1 MRGPLADTRSR
12 ARAGLGRAAMALTLC
27 AASIAAAEPAGKPV
41 KARPARRGKD
51 DPASRAEALR
61 AQGSAALGKK
71 DWGAASDALV
81 ESYRLSPDGRTLY
94 LLGQVA
100 WNTGKTVAAQ
110 DLMRRFLADQASSED
125 AAARSEADK
134 IVDQPR
140 PASGEVLVVGERGA
154 LVFVDDRVVGV
165 LPLPL
170 PLLLVSGEHKVT
182 LEVSGRR
189 LEGPVRVLPGR
200 TSELRFNLSSDAVVA
215 RVVPAVV
222 WVPTWKGVPGEA
234 QKLFAKAVEQSVTK
248 QKLSVVSKGVALA
261 QAPRVSDCLE
271 QLQCLE
277 QLATMNEAGY
287 SLTTSVEASG
297 DPARSDWSL
306 KLALIDTPT
315 GDYAAV
321 AEKRCDRCTTDQAS
335 AALVDATTAL
345 LQAGAARP
353 KGTLEVL
360 TDPPGADVLLTD
372 RRLGQTPYVRTAFV
386 GAYDVTLKLSGYSL
400 VRQHLEV
407 EDGKKA
413 SARLTLTPEGT
424 PPPPPVAVV
433 KPAPPPPLPPAPPP
447 PPPPP
452 ERGPRPIWRV
462 ATGAS
467 LIGVGAL
474 LGAYGISGLA
484 VDGSVV
490 DVNGSPM
497 RLYSQAPGGAFVG
510 VGLAVAIG
518 GAVLLAV
525 PGPRRPAHLA
535 VRGGRGGVRLSL
547 SGGL

>member
-1 MRGPLADTRSR
+1 MIGRRVGR
-12 ARAGLGRAAMALTLC
+12 RAGLLVALCGLCLLAGAPLGHARRPAAPPSVQPPAQAGRLVQQGVMALAMRDFATAYRAL
-27 AASIAAAEPAGKPV
+27 AAA
-41 KARPARRGKD
+41 
-51 DPASRAEALR
+51 
-61 AQGSAALGKK
+61 
-71 DWGAASDALV
+71 
-81 ESYRLSPDGRTLY
+81 YRLQPSADTLY
-94 LLGQVA
+94 QLGITA
-100 WNTGKTVAAQ
+100 LSSGDRVAAQ

-125 AAARSEADK
+125 AAARAEADK

-140 PASGEVLVVGERGA
+140 PASGEVLVVGERGS
-154 LVFVDDRVVGV
+154 LVFVDDRVVGI

-222 WVPTWKGVPGEA
+222 WVPSWKGVPGEA
-234 QKLFAKAVEQSVTK
+234 QKLLGKTVEQSVAK

-287 SLTTSVEASG
+287 TLTTTVEATG
-297 DPARSDWSL
+297 DPVRGDWTL

-321 AEKRCDRCTTDQAS
+321 ADKRCDRCTTDQAS
-335 AALVDATTAL
+335 AALGEATTAL

-386 GAYDVTLKLSGYSL
+386 GAYDVTLKLSGYAL

-413 SARLTLTPEGT
+413 SARLTLTAEGSAPV

-433 KPAPPPPLPPAPPP
+433 KPPPPPVLPPP
-447 PPPPP
+447 PPPAP
-452 ERGPRPIWRV
+452 ERGPRPIWRI

-484 VDGSVV
+484 VDGNVV
-490 DVNGSPM
+490 DVAGSPM
-497 RLYSQAPGGAFVG
+497 RLYSQAPGGAS
-510 VGLAVAIG
+510 
-518 GAVLLAV
+518 
-525 PGPRRPAHLA
+525 PN
-535 VRGGRGGVRLSL
+535 GRSTPLTTDSTRK
-547 SGGL
+547 

>member
-1 MRGPLADTRSR
+1 MRGLLADTRSR
-12 ARAGLGRAAMALTLC
+12 ARAGLGCAAVALALC
-27 AASIAAAEPAGKPV
+27 TASIAAAEPAGKS
-41 KARPARRGKD
+41 KGRPAKRGKD

-61 AQGSAALGKK
+61 AQGSAALAKK

-125 AAARSEADK
+125 AAARAEADK

-140 PASGEVLVVGERGA
+140 PASGEVLVVGERGS
-154 LVFVDDRVVGV
+154 LVFVDDRVVGI

-222 WVPTWKGVPGEA
+222 WVPSWKGVPGEA
-234 QKLFAKAVEQSVTK
+234 QKLLGKTVEQSVAK

-277 QLATMNEAGY
+277 QLATMNEAG
-287 SLTTSVEASG
+287 STLTTTVEATG
-297 DPARSDWSL
+297 DPVRGDWTL

-321 AEKRCDRCTTDQAS
+321 AEKRCDRCTIDQAS
-335 AALVDATTAL
+335 TALGEATTAL

-386 GAYDVTLKLSGYSL
+386 GAYDVTLKLSGYAL

-413 SARLTLTPEGT
+413 SARLTLTAEGSAPVP

-433 KPAPPPPLPPAPPP
+433 KPPPPPVLPPP
-447 PPPPP
+447 PPPAP
-452 ERGPRPIWRV
+452 ERGPRPIWRI

-484 VDGSVV
+484 VDGNVV
-490 DVNGSPM
+490 DVAGSPM
-497 RLYSQAPGGAFVG
+497 RLYSQAPGGAFLG
-510 VGLAVAIG
+510 VGLAVAVG
-518 GAVLLAV
+518 GVVLLAV
-525 PGPRRPAHLA
+525 PGPRRPARVA
-535 VRGGRGGVRLSL
+535 VRGGSDGLKLSL
-547 SGGL
+547 SGEF

>member
-1 MRGPLADTRSR
+1 MRGLLAHTRSR
-12 ARAGLGRAAMALTLC
+12 ARAGLGCVVALALGT
-27 AASIAAAEPAGKPV
+27 ASIAAAEPAGK
-41 KARPARRGKD
+41 KARPAKRGKD

-61 AQGSAALGKK
+61 AQGSAALAKK

-125 AAARSEADK
+125 AAARAEADK

-140 PASGEVLVVGERGA
+140 PASGEVLVVGERGS
-154 LVFVDDRVVGV
+154 LVFVDDRVVGI

-222 WVPTWKGVPGEA
+222 WVPSWKGVPGEA
-234 QKLFAKAVEQSVTK
+234 QKLLGKTVEQSVAK

-277 QLATMNEAGY
+277 QLATMNEAG
-287 SLTTSVEASG
+287 STLVTTVEATG
-297 DPARSDWSL
+297 DPVRGDWTL
-306 KLALIDTPT
+306 KLALVDTPT

-321 AEKRCDRCTTDQAS
+321 AEKRCDRCTTEQAS
-335 AALVDATTAL
+335 AALGEATTAL

-386 GAYDVTLKLSGYSL
+386 GSYDVTLKLSGYAL
-400 VRQHLEV
+400 MRQHLEV

-413 SARLTLTPEGT
+413 SVRLTLTAEGSAPVP

-433 KPAPPPPLPPAPPP
+433 KPPPPPVPPP
-447 PPPPP
+447 PPPAP
-452 ERGPRPIWRV
+452 ERGPRPIWRI

-484 VDGSVV
+484 VDGNVV
-490 DVNGSPM
+490 DVEGSPM
-497 RLYSQAPGGAFVG
+497 RLYSQAPGGAFLG
-510 VGLAVAIG
+510 VGLAVAVG
-518 GAVLLAV
+518 GVVLLAV
-525 PGPRRPAHLA
+525 PGPRRPTQVA
-535 VRGGRGGVRLSL
+535 VRGGSDGLKLSL
-547 SGGL
+547 SSEF

>member
-1 MRGPLADTRSR
+1 MRGLLADTRSR
-12 ARAGLGRAAMALTLC
+12 ARAGLGHAAVALALC
-27 AASIAAAEPAGKPV
+27 AASLAAAEPTSKPA
-41 KARPARRGKD
+41 KGRPSKRGKD

-61 AQGSAALGKK
+61 VQGSAALAKK

-125 AAARSEADK
+125 AAARAEADK

-140 PASGEVLVVGERGA
+140 PASGEVLVVGERGS
-154 LVFVDDRVVGV
+154 LVFVDDRVVGI

-234 QKLFAKAVEQSVTK
+234 QKLLAKTVEQSVAK

-287 SLTTSVEASG
+287 SLTTTVEATG
-297 DPARSDWSL
+297 DPVRGDWTL
-306 KLALIDTPT
+306 KLSLIDTPT

-335 AALVDATTAL
+335 TALGDATTAL

-386 GAYDVTLKLSGYSL
+386 GAYDVTLKLSGYAL

-413 SARLTLTPEGT
+413 SARLTLTLEGSA
-424 PPPPPVAVV
+424 PVPPPPVAVV
-433 KPAPPPPLPPAPPP
+433 KPPPTLPPP
-447 PPPPP
+447 PPPIP
-452 ERGPRPIWRV
+452 ERGPRPIWRI

-474 LGAYGISGLA
+474 LGAYGVSGLA

-497 RLYSQAPGGAFVG
+497 RLYSQAPGGAFLG

-525 PGPRRPAHLA
+525 PGPRRPVHAALH
-535 VRGGRGGVRLSL
+535 GGSDGARLSL
-547 SGGL
+547 SGKF

>member
-1 MRGPLADTRSR
+1 MRGLLAGIRSR
-12 ARAGLGRAAMALTLC
+12 ARGLGHAAVALALC
-27 AASIAAAEPAGKPV
+27 TASIAAAEPASKPA
-41 KARPARRGKD
+41 KGRQSKRGKD

-61 AQGSAALGKK
+61 VQGSAALAKK
-71 DWGAASDALV
+71 DWGAASEALV
-81 ESYRLSPDGRTLY
+81 ESYRLAPDGRTLY

-110 DLMRRFLADQASSED
+110 DLMRRFLADQASGED
-125 AAARSEADK
+125 AAARAEADK

-140 PASGEVLVVGERGA
+140 PASGEVLVVGERGS
-154 LVFVDDRVVGV
+154 LVFIDDRVVGI

-222 WVPTWKGVPGEA
+222 WVPSWKGVPGEA
-234 QKLFAKAVEQSVTK
+234 QKLLTKTVEQSVAK

-261 QAPRVSDCLE
+261 QAPRVSECLE

-287 SLTTSVEASG
+287 SLTTTVEATG
-297 DPARSDWSL
+297 DPVRGDWTL

-335 AALVDATTAL
+335 AALGDATTAL

-386 GAYDVTLKLSGYSL
+386 GAYDVTLKLSGYAL

-413 SARLTLTPEGT
+413 SARLTLTPEGSAPT

-433 KPAPPPPLPPAPPP
+433 KPPPP
-447 PPPPP
+447 PPPPAPPAP

-490 DVNGSPM
+490 DVDGSPM
-497 RLYSQAPGGAFVG
+497 RLYSQAPGGAFLG

-518 GAVLLAV
+518 GAVLIAV
-525 PGPRRPAHLA
+525 PGPRRPVHVA
-535 VRGGRGGVRLSL
+535 VRGGSEGFRLSL
-547 SGGL
+547 SGKF